1 MESVDLTDMPEIPE
15 QLAEEL
21 KKKDIDD
28 YKIISV
34 NAAKGRYNLL
44 ASKKDGSSLFIKYND
59 VDAAGW
65 NSFQKEK
72 GIYRFLKG
80 ETSIPTVMYDEEDI
94 LAMEYFEDSCTLREW
109 LLNRENAKEF
119 SCLIRSTLEKYR
131 AFLAKMSEYPEEMGT
146 LKADNELSSFLAK
159 LLLSGPYGSKVYK
172 AERFRNRCLYHL
184 FRWIYASRI
193 KLTDN
198 AYAIHGDFHLNN
210 ILVNDGEAYMI
221 DLENVV
227 RGNAAAELA
236 YCYVQIWVLIHKN
249 RELLDILEREIRSI
263 FDIEMIDEGE
273 FNTIIK
279 LYQKAILCNRRFHK
293 Q

>member
-21 KKKDIDD
+21 KKRNIDD

-34 NAAKGRYNLL
+34 NAAKGRFNLL
-44 ASKKDGSSLFIKYND
+44 ASIKDGHSLFIKYND
-59 VDAAGW
+59 VNAAGW

-72 GIYRFLKG
+72 GIYQFLKG
-80 ETSIPTVMYDEEDI
+80 DTSIPMVMYNEENI

-109 LLNRENAKEF
+109 LFHNESAEEF
-119 SCLIRSTLEKYR
+119 SCLIRSALNKYR
-131 AFLAKMSEYPEEMGT
+131 SFLVRINEYPGEMRT
-146 LKADNELSSFLAK
+146 FEADNELRSFLAK

-172 AERFRNRCLYHL
+172 VERFRNRCLYHL
-184 FRWIYASRI
+184 FRWAYASRI
-193 KLTDN
+193 KLNDN

-236 YCYVQIWVLIHKN
+236 YWYVQIWVLIHNN
-249 RELLDILEREIRSI
+249 RELLDILEQEIRRI
-263 FDIEMIDEGE
+263 FEIEMLDEGE
-273 FNTIIK
+273 FYTIVK
-279 LYQKAILCNRRFHK
+279 LYQKAVKLNRRFHK